1 METKFFFKAL
11 VATAIC
17 SLAIPSF
24 AEIPGGWLDKR
35 WNLECT
41 NNISQF
47 AMPTRLCGPDSA
59 PQQPAAA
66 TRTKA
71 VAKSARLTASHP
83 SVAFSPAGLA
93 GRLPEPD
100 DSRIQELARG
110 LDHNWERCFEFVR
123 NHIVYSPYPGI
134 VKGPERTLLDREG
147 NAADQAFLL
156 CALLRAS
163 GFDTATVLYLPL
175 DSESSDSGL
184 IIPLHNNDGV
194 HPYCVA
200 TWLAASNDYLLWAR
214 LSPNGLSYNRIDSTH
229 IAIEHYWVR
238 VEIDGRQVH
247 LDPSIKPQPK
257 TYAKNAK
264 SASGYNRDAFLAA
277 AGGTVDSNSV
287 KGLSESGIANYL
299 NDRIADLKAAWNAPG
314 ASPDTVLGMQTIT
327 PYADGD
333 PRFHGLWSD
342 QTEPIDLLVAS
353 ADTINA
359 LRAKVT
365 LDNLGNGFETP
376 PGEPGWTTEFSFY
389 LDEVASR
396 TLWFARDS
404 IGDLGFFVNEDK
416 VSQSA
421 IWASVGYA
429 SIGVTVAYTNHPSYH
444 SYTMLPEDGHVHVL
458 CVNLGGDSNDGIR
471 KVAAKR
477 ISELQARGIPDS
489 DNVMRAALLQLQGQ
503 QWLSQS
509 DRIVRLWSKVTD
521 YDKGSFYNIGISG
534 QTAGPFVDMAN
545 SWLKGYGESGLIDSY
560 GFFRSA
566 LEHSV
571 IEQLNGSGKQA
582 VSTAKILTLANASGN
597 PVYFMTSN
605 NVSTVTSALSG
616 YSTYQKNAFAA
627 AVANGEVYLLP
638 KNATITLNKWTGTGY
653 VEQGQDADGLVRTG
667 MIINGGM
674 NGGYC
679 TEVYDP
685 ESGKTIIYCWVLDEH
700 QDAAGGNVTQADP
713 VSMPSGA
720 FLDSEVDLAVSRATP
735 LAWTRQYDT
744 RSSGA
749 DGDLGLGWSHGFD
762 ASVFE
767 TSDADAA
774 LGSTS
779 LDAVLPAVVATV
791 VAEDLVSGTS
801 GLSAGEVARRLTAAA
816 IVANWWTKQLP
827 QTCITVKVG
836 AKSLS
841 FQKMPDGSF
850 APAPGVTATLTQD
863 SFGHYTLKER
873 HGNTYRFNWKNRLE
887 EAEDRSGNKTLFS
900 YEYDAMTNALL
911 TKVENSFGASM
922 TISRD
927 ANGRIASVADNSGMS
942 VSYAYDANGCL
953 SAVTDAAGEVWTY
966 AYDPATH
973 KMVSKKNPSGNF
985 LIQNTYNGYGQVTNQ
1000 ISSNGQIWRFG
1011 YVATEEAWNDD
1022 PKGGRLLQSF
1032 DDDARD
1038 LSRTG
1043 RDGAF
1048 SQTEYD
1054 GHGHVSV
1061 KTDAHGNRRM
1071 FTYDVND
1078 NLISSTEGSGSL
1090 LRTTRFGYDAQNRL
1104 VAVTNAIGHVTT
1116 YEYDNCDRVTK
1127 TTIPDGTYTVNDWNA
1142 NGTLSA
1148 THAHDADGRELRRT
1162 TLSYGS
1168 YGLSV
1173 SRTLTGIGLPSS
1185 GITTHTEYNTD
1196 GSVAA
1201 TIDALG
1207 NRTTFA
1213 YDGAGRLI
1221 STTDALGNTASVEY
1235 NRAGQIVA
1243 SSDALGRVTRTTRT
1257 VSGLPLRTIRAD
1269 GTTTETAYDVVEEVA
1284 STTDARGARRTVE
1297 RDAENRPVSAT
1308 DALGNVSQ
1316 IAYDTLGR
1324 PVWAQDAS
1332 GIESRTEYDALSRPV
1347 SKINALGAAW
1357 STSYD
1362 KLDRAVASTTPLGKA
1377 SKITYDS
1384 VGQVVATT
1392 RPTGAVDAFGY
1403 DAMGNQTAYTN
1414 SEKRVY
1420 RTAYDALGRVVASTN
1435 ALGVQVSALS
1445 YDLNGNVVRSEDG
1458 NGAVRTFAY
1467 DALDRLVSRTTPDD
1481 NVSLSYDAV
1490 GNLVSAANKT
1500 ATETFVYDALNR
1512 LVAATTTV
1520 SGMTVR
1526 NEWKRDAGGLV
1537 TNIVYAT
1544 GKSVSKRY
1552 DIEGRLVAVSDWL
1565 GHTWT
1570 FNWDVAGRLVQLA
1583 SPDGRVRT
1591 QSYDAAGRLGSWNVG
1606 TLVGRAM
1613 EYDLSDRKTSDTVT
1627 FGAMPV
1633 PSDERHS
1640 GNVFDAADRLV
1651 FSSVELGSGA
1661 TRNETFAYDG
1671 NDAMIRATANGET
1684 VSFKYDAD
1692 RSLASITAGGNEATF
1707 AYDALG
1713 NRIFAGGH
1721 IWIPDQNDA
1730 LKRPLLEYD
1739 SSGSLIRFYIWAGGM
1754 LLGYVNADGTL
1765 IVAHTDEMGGIAAL
1779 SKTDGTVLHTAQYG
1793 PHGENW
1799 GRTSTNPTP
1808 FAWLGGYGVQRLSQD
1823 TFLGDLYLPRHRLYA
1838 PAQQRFLS
1846 SDPIGLA
1853 GGLNLYVYGNGNPLV
1868 YIDPLGLC
1876 GESVGARGTQ
1886 SNPYAIGE
1894 RPPGNVYHKGDWIK
1908 LSDGSLYQLQEDSY
1922 MDFSMTGESLKMYLQ
1937 RKRPISAILYD
1948 VDPQS
1953 YIDYRYSDADANNRI
1968 IYNNMQQA
1976 NSTIGNVYQAATSS
1990 TPSPS
1995 TLVGEVISKTVN
2007 MGLAV
2012 NDAKDLD
2019 SRILPTLPEKNAGPV
2034 HNNVESKQSRFVTD
2048 NLRRYRAAK
2057 RKNPFFE
2064 NYIPLPNEPSVNNPF
2079 SNELFPNTEATA
2091 KGIEVQVQ
2099 QDAGNIV
2106 IKVDILDCD
2115 WIMEYLGL

>member
-1 METKFFFKAL
+1 MNMKPVLFAFIAATLSAL
-11 VATAIC
+11 PLRSIAD
-17 SLAIPSF
+17 
-24 AEIPGGWLDKR
+24 GGWLSR
-35 WNLECT
+35 EWNPEST
-41 NNISQF
+41 NSISRLS
-47 AMPTRLCGPDSA
+47 MPTDLCSPGSDVKVA
-59 PQQPAAA
+59 PTRNVVKSEQAEAKRMLLAA
-66 TRTKA
+66 T
-71 VAKSARLTASHP
+71 S
-83 SVAFSPAGLA
+83 SVSFSPAGLS
-93 GRLPEPD
+93 GRLPAAD
-100 DSRIQELARG
+100 DARIQELARG
-110 LDHNWERCFEFVR
+110 LDRNWERCFDFVR
-123 NHIVYSPYPGI
+123 NHIFYTPYPGI
-134 VKGPERTLLDREG
+134 MKGPERTLLDREG
-147 NAADQAFLL
+147 NDADQAFLL

-163 GFDTATVLYLPL
+163 GYDSATVLYMPL
-175 DSESSDSGL
+175 DGASGFIFPLDNINSMTPYNACDWLSCSSS
-184 IIPLHNNDGV
+184 
-194 HPYCVA
+194 
-200 TWLAASNDYLLWAR
+200 TLARKLL
-214 LSPNGLSYNRIDSTH
+214 SNGLDFNWMGEDH
-229 IAIEHYWVR
+229 IAIAHYWVR
-238 VEIDGRQVH
+238 VEIDGETIH
-247 LDPSIKPQPK
+247 LDPSIKPQPNSS
-257 TYAKNAK
+257 AKNAK
-264 SASGYNRDAFLAA
+264 TASGYNRDAFLAA
-277 AGGTVDSNSV
+277 AGGIVGANSARN
-287 KGLSESGIANYL
+287 LSESGIANYL
-299 NDRIADLKAAWNAPG
+299 KDRVAAIKAAWNAPG
-314 ASPDTVLGMQTIT
+314 ASPHSVLGGVTIT
-327 PYADGD
+327 PRAAND
-333 PRFHGLWSD
+333 PRFHGKWPLRS
-342 QTEPIDLLVAS
+342 EPIDLLS
-353 ADTINA
+353 APEETVNA
-359 LRAKVT
+359 LRTPVR
-365 LDNLGNGFETP
+365 LDSSGNKFQRMGSRDTFDLY
-376 PGEPGWTTEFSFY
+376 FY
-389 LDEVASR
+389 LDEVGSR
-396 TLWFARDS
+396 TLWFTKDS
-404 IGDLGFFVNEDK
+404 SGELGFFVDETEIAHSDYWLTEGRAKVGVNVDK
-416 VSQSA
+416 EGRSTQ
-421 IWASVGYA
+421 
-429 SIGVTVAYTNHPSYH
+429 NP
-444 SYTMLPEDGHVHVL
+444 YTMLPEDGHVHVL

-471 KVAAKR
+471 KVATKR
-477 ISELQARGIPDS
+477 ISELRARGIS
-489 DNVMRAALLQLQGQ
+489 DADNIMRAALLQLQGQ
-503 QWLSQS
+503 QWMAQVERHS
-509 DRIVRLWSKVTD
+509 RLWSRVVGGERSH
-521 YDKGSFYNIGISG
+521 YYNIGISG
-534 QTAGPFVDMAN
+534 QTTGPFVDMAN
-545 SWLKGYGESGLIDSY
+545 SFSRGWGGSGIVGSDM
-560 GFFRSA
+560 FFSSA

-571 IEQLNGSGKQA
+571 IEQLNGADKPA
-582 VSTAKILTLANASGN
+582 VSTVKILSIANATGN
-597 PVYFMTSN
+597 PIYFVNSN
-605 NVSTVTSALSG
+605 NVDSVISALNG
-616 YSTYQKNAFAA
+616 YAAGQKDRFQT
-627 AVANGEVYLLP
+627 AVANGEIYLLP
-638 KNATITLNKWTGTGY
+638 KNAAVALNQWTGTGY
-653 VEQGQDADGLVRTG
+653 IERGYSEDGTSHTG
-667 MIINGGM
+667 MIISGGM

-679 TEVYDP
+679 TKVYDP
-685 ESGKTIIYCWVLDEH
+685 EPGKTINYCWALDEH

-749 DGDLGLGWSHGFD
+749 DGDLGRGWSHGFD

-801 GLSAGEVARRLTAAA
+801 GLSAGEVARRLTAVA

-922 TISRD
+922 TISRA
-927 ANGRIASVADNSGMS
+927 ANGRIASVADNSGKS

-966 AYDPATH
+966 AYDPVTH
-973 KMVSKKNPSGNF
+973 KMVSKKNPIGNF
-985 LIQNTYNGYGQVTNQ
+985 LIQNTYNGYGQVANQ

-1127 TTIPDGTYTVNDWNA
+1127 TTAPDGTYTVNDWNV

-1148 THAHDADGRELRRT
+1148 THAHDAAGRELRRT
-1162 TLSYGS
+1162 TLAYGS
-1168 YGLSV
+1168 YGLPV
-1173 SRTLTGIGLPSS
+1173 SRTLTGIGLPAS
-1185 GITTHTEYNTD
+1185 GITTRTEYNAD

-1213 YDGAGRLI
+1213 FDGAGRLI

-1243 SSDALGRVTRTTRT
+1243 SRDALGRVTRTTRT
-1257 VSGLPLRTIRAD
+1257 VSGLPLRTTRAD

-1284 STTDARGARRTVE
+1284 SSTDARGARRTVE

-1308 DALGNVSQ
+1308 DALGNASQ

-1324 PVWAQDAS
+1324 PVWTQDAS
-1332 GIESRTEYDALSRPV
+1332 GIESWTEYDALSRPV
-1347 SKINALGAAW
+1347 SQINALGAAW

-1362 KLDRAVASTTPLGKA
+1362 KLDRAVTSTTPLGKV
-1377 SKITYDS
+1377 SKIAYDS

-1500 ATETFVYDALNR
+1500 ATETFAYDALNR

-1526 NEWKRDAGGLV
+1526 NEWQRDAGGLV
-1537 TNIVYAT
+1537 TSIVYTT
-1544 GKSVSKRY
+1544 GKAVSKQY
-1552 DIEGRLVAVSDWL
+1552 DIEGRLVAVRDWL
-1565 GHTWT
+1565 GHEWT
-1570 FNWDVAGRLVQLA
+1570 FNWDAAGRLLSLS

-1591 QSYDAAGRLGSWNVG
+1591 QSYDSAGRLVSWNVG
-1606 TLVGRAM
+1606 TLVGRTL
-1613 EYDLSDRKTSDTVT
+1613 EYDLADRKTSDTVT

-1651 FSSVELGSGA
+1651 SSTVELGSGA

-1671 NDAMIRATANGET
+1671 NDAMIRATANDET
-1684 VSFKYDAD
+1684 VSFQYDAD

-1707 AYDALG
+1707 KYDAMG
-1713 NRIFAGGH
+1713 NRILAGGH
-1721 IWIPDQNDA
+1721 ILIPDQNDA

-1739 SSGSLIRFYIWAGGM
+1739 SSGNLIRSYIWAGGM
-1754 LLGYVNADGTL
+1754 LLGYVDDNGTL
-1765 IVAHTDEMGGIAAL
+1765 TVAHTDEMGGIAAL

-1799 GRTSTNPTP
+1799 GRTGTNPTP
-1808 FAWLGGYGVQRLSQD
+1808 FAWLGGYGVQRLPQD
-1823 TFLGDLYLPRHRLYA
+1823 TFLGDLYLTRYRLYS

-1846 SDPIGLA
+1846 SDPMGLA
-1853 GGLNLYVYGNGNPLV
+1853 GGLNLYAYGDNNPNT
-1868 YIDPLGLC
+1868 YIDPTGLC
-1876 GESVGARGTQ
+1876 SENKGYWRSVWDGFWGSLTGTVTDYMSQTPAGHTYRYIKYGPDEYHRQEEERRDAIRQMPEETWEFTKKAARGDLSDEELGEFHGKAIFTLIPIRGVGKVGKLGEAGNLGGKSTIVVERWMSEAELKATQKTGLLRGGREGTHYVTQ
-1886 SNPYAIGE
+1886 SASHNANKARQRLALDHTPE
-1894 RPPGNVYHKGDWIK
+1894 VRVK
-1908 LSDGSLYQLQEDSY
+1908 LEVPSDK
-1922 MDFSMTGESLKMYLQ
+1922 FT
-1937 RKRPISAILYD
+1937 
-1948 VDPQS
+1948 
-1953 YIDYRYSDADANNRI
+1953 
-1968 IYNNMQQA
+1968 
-1976 NSTIGNVYQAATSS
+1976 
-1990 TPSPS
+1990 
-1995 TLVGEVISKTVN
+1995 
-2007 MGLAV
+2007 
-2012 NDAKDLD
+2012 
-2019 SRILPTLPEKNAGPV
+2019 
-2034 HNNVESKQSRFVTD
+2034 
-2048 NLRRYRAAK
+2048 
-2057 RKNPFFE
+2057 
-2064 NYIPLPNEPSVNNPF
+2064 EPSVVKPDYNMPGGGL
-2079 SNELFPNTEATA
+2079 EMTA
-2091 KGIEVQVQ
+2091 EGVIPV
-2099 QDAGNIV
+2099 NI
-2106 IKVDILDCD
+2106 IKV
-2115 WIMEYLGL
+2115 YK